1 MIISSINEMKKANI
15 NFKKEKVNPDKS
27 EYQKIRTKIYFFF
40 IVALVVFIIDH
51 YIKLVSVT
59 LEGCAL
65 IFCLTQTT
73 NSGAA
78 FSLFSGFN
86 FIIIL
91 AIVVAL
97 IVLFLTA
104 FFYIKIRWNITN
116 NGKEHPGLVGFAMP
130 LIFAGT
136 LSNMLDRILLGH
148 VVDYLS
154 IGLPILNLTTFNIAD
169 LANTVGVIL
178 LIIFLFKKK

>member
-1 MIISSINEMKKANI
+1 MV
-15 NFKKEKVNPDKS
+15 KEKTIFEKRSDDKS
-27 EYQKIRTKIYFFF
+27 DYQRIRKKIYFFF
-40 IVALVVFIIDH
+40 IIALVVFIIDH
-51 YIKLVSVT
+51 YLKLLT
-59 LEGCAL
+59 TTKEGCAW
-65 IFCLTQTT
+65 IFCLSKTT
-73 NSGAA
+73 NNGAA

-91 AIVVAL
+91 AIIVAL

-104 FFYIKIRWNITN
+104 FFYIKTRWT
-116 NGKEHPGLVGFAMP
+116 GKNHEHPGLVGFAMP

-169 LANTVGVIL
+169 LANTAGIIL
-178 LIIFLFKKK
+178 LVIFLFKKK

>member
-1 MIISSINEMKKANI
+1 MDISSINEMKKGNI
-15 NFKKEKVNPDKS
+15 NFKKEKINPDKS
-27 EYQKIRTKIYFFF
+27 EYQKIRRKIYFFF
-40 IVALVVFIIDH
+40 IVALVIFIIDR
-51 YIKLVSVT
+51 YVKLISET
-59 LEGCAL
+59 REGCAW
-65 IFCLTQTT
+65 IFCLSRTT

-78 FSLFSGFN
+78 FSLFSGFS
-86 FIIIL
+86 FIVIL

-104 FFYIKIRWNITN
+104 FFYIKTRWNIDD
-116 NGKEHPGLVGFAMP
+116 NGKGHPGLIGFATP

-154 IGLPILNLTTFNIAD
+154 IGLPVLNLTTFNIAD
-169 LANTVGVIL
+169 LANTAGIIL